1 MLIDAHTILFL
12 IPLVVDLTSC
22 VYSYFRL
29 STESQ
34 QKHEKCWEWKI
45 LEEPTKSTDLCQKI
59 KNLSQRWLT
68 VGGGEDLS
76 LRRTFSMSWTSGCLR
91 RKSLWASTR
100 CGYWVPSSLSM
111 AAVDSV
117 TDSLS
122 LERVRWGCWFIGL
135 HRWGFGS
142 RRERVREKV
151 RDQVREREK
160 SEGLKCFFFF

>member
-34 QKHEKCWEWKI
+34 QKHEKSWEWKI

-100 CGYWVPSSLSM
+100 CGCWVPSSLSM

-117 TDSLS
+117 D
-122 LERVRWGCWFIGL
+122 
-135 HRWGFGS
+135 
-142 RRERVREKV
+142 
-151 RDQVREREK
+151 REREGEQRMGRLRMK
-160 SEGLKCFFFF
+160 SWRLKGPSNSIFFPKLFFIKKFLLITKIIFFKKRGQI